1 MTLLIAGLV
10 LFVVTHLLRPVAPG
24 LRDAGISALGKP
36 GWMALHGIVSLA
48 SLFLI
53 VYGFIDARENGGSGV
68 FAVYTP
74 PTFMA
79 HIALTLMMI
88 ASICLVAGCLPAGH
102 IRTRLKFPLL
112 VAIKIWA
119 LAHLLANGES
129 YSVLLF
135 ATILAWAVILRITL
149 KKRIAAGETKLPV
162 FVAAKYDIIS
172 VVAGLALYA
181 VIVFKLHEWLI
192 GVAPLG

>member
-10 LFVVTHLLRPVAPG
+10 LFIVTHLIRPFAPG
-24 LRDAGISALGKP
+24 LRNAGIAALGKP
-36 GWMALHGIVSLA
+36 AWMALHGIVSLA
-48 SLFLI
+48 SLALI
-53 VYGFIDARENGGSGV
+53 AYGFVEARANGGAMLYS
-68 FAVYTP
+68 P

-79 HIALTLMMI
+79 HIALTLMLI
-88 ASICLVAGCLPAGH
+88 ASICLIAGFLPAGH
-102 IRTRLKFPLL
+102 IRTKLKFPIL

-135 ATILAWAVILRITL
+135 VTILAWAVILRITL

-162 FVAAKYDIIS
+162 FVSAKNDLIS
-172 VVAGLALYA
+172 VVVGVALY
-181 VIVFKLHEWLI
+181 IVTLFWLHEWLI
-192 GVAPLG
+192 GVAPMA

>member
-1 MTLLIAGLV
+1 MTLLVAGLV
-10 LFVVTHLLRPVAPG
+10 LFIVTHLLRPFAPG
-24 LRDAGISALGKP
+24 LRNAGIATLGKP
-36 GWMALHGIVSLA
+36 GWMVLHGVLSLA
-48 SLFLI
+48 SLVMI
-53 VYGFIDARENGGSGV
+53 AYGFAAARENGGEMLY
-68 FAVYTP
+68 FP
-74 PTFMA
+74 PKFMA

-88 ASICLVAGCLPAGH
+88 ASICLVAGFLPAGH
-102 IRTRLKFPLL
+102 IRAKLKFPIL

-135 ATILAWAVILRITL
+135 VTILAWAVILRISL

-162 FVAAKYDIIS
+162 FVSAKYDLIS
-172 VVAGLALYA
+172 VVVGLALYA

-192 GVAPLG
+192 GVAPLS

>member
-10 LFVVTHLLRPVAPG
+10 LFIVTHLLRPIAPG
-24 LRDAGISALGKP
+24 LRNAGIAALGKP
-36 GWMALHGIVSLA
+36 GWMAVHGILSLLSLA
-48 SLFLI
+48 LI
-53 VYGFIDARENGGSGV
+53 AYGFVDARANGGAGV

-79 HIALTLMMI
+79 HIALTLMLV
-88 ASICLVAGCLPAGH
+88 ASICLVAGFLPAGH
-102 IRTRLKFPLL
+102 IRTKLKFPIL

-135 ATILAWAVILRITL
+135 VTILAWAVILRITL

-162 FVAAKYDIIS
+162 FVSAKYDLIS
-172 VVAGLALYA
+172 VVVGLALYA
-181 VIVFKLHEWLI
+181 VIVFKLHEWVI
-192 GVAPLG
+192 GVAPLP

>member
-10 LFVVTHLLRPVAPG
+10 LFIVTHLLRPFAPG
-24 LRDAGISALGKP
+24 LRNAGIAALGKP
-36 GWMALHGIVSLA
+36 SWMALHGVLSLVSLA
-48 SLFLI
+48 LI
-53 VYGFIDARENGGSGV
+53 ACGFVNARANGGGGV

-79 HIALTLMMI
+79 HIALTLMLI
-88 ASICLVAGCLPAGH
+88 ASICLVAGFLPAGH
-102 IRTRLKFPLL
+102 IRTKMKFPIL

-135 ATILAWAVILRITL
+135 LTILAWAVILRITL

-162 FVAAKYDIIS
+162 FVSAKYDLIS
-172 VVAGLALYA
+172 VVVGLALYVA
-181 VIVFKLHEWLI
+181 IVFKLHEWLI
-192 GVAPLG
+192 GVAPLP

>member
-10 LFVVTHLLRPVAPG
+10 LFIVTHLLRPFAPG
-24 LRDAGISALGKP
+24 LRNAGIAALGKP
-36 GWMALHGIVSLA
+36 GWMALHGIA
-48 SLFLI
+48 SLLSLVLI
-53 VYGFIDARENGGSGV
+53 AYGFVDARENGGEMLY
-68 FAVYTP
+68 FP

-88 ASICLVAGCLPAGH
+88 ASVCLVAGFLPAGH
-102 IRTRLKFPLL
+102 IRTKLKFPIL

-135 ATILAWAVILRITL
+135 VTILAWAVILRITL

-162 FVAAKYDIIS
+162 FVSAKYDVIS
-172 VVAGLALYA
+172 LVVGLALYA
-181 VIVFKLHEWLI
+181 VIVFKLHEWVI
-192 GVAPLG
+192 GVAPLP